1 VTNVRLNCAAAW
13 AVVRRDYQ
21 LFMSYRLRFVSQ
33 TVSTFLGVALFYY
46 ISRLV
51 SIKQFPTHDDYFA
64 FVLVGMAVI
73 ELLTAAIRAVPTN
86 LRSELLAGTFERM
99 VASAYGPVGGI
110 VALSLFPMLVG
121 LITAVLILAMGSLVF
136 SLPLHWATVPLA
148 VPIILLGMLAF
159 LPIALLLGA
168 AVLLVKQVGNL
179 TAFLI
184 TGLALAGGAFF
195 PISVLPSWLQWISEV
210 QPLTPA
216 LQLAR
221 HDLVGATIGES
232 QWVAA
237 GKLAAFAVVLL
248 PISIL
253 AISRAIAY
261 CQRRGT
267 LIEY

>member
-1 VTNVRLNCAAAW
+1 MTSVRLNCAAAW
-13 AVVRRDYQ
+13 AVVRRDFQ
-21 LFMSYRLRFVSQ
+21 LFMSYKLRFLSQ
-33 TVSTFLGVALFYY
+33 TVSIFLAVTLFYY
-46 ISRLV
+46 VSRLV

-64 FVLVGMAVI
+64 FVVVGMAI
-73 ELLTAAIRAVPTN
+73 MELLTATLRTVPVN

-99 VASAYGPVGGI
+99 VVSPFGPLGGI
-110 VALSLFPMLVG
+110 LALTLFPMLVA
-121 LITAVLILAMGSLVF
+121 IVTAFLILVMGALVF
-136 SLPLHWATVPLA
+136 SLTLHWSTVPVA
-148 VPIILLGMLAF
+148 VPVILLGMLSF
-159 LPIALLLGA
+159 LPISLLLAA
-168 AVLLVKQVGNL
+168 AVLVVKQVGNL

-221 HDLVGATIGES
+221 HNLVGTEIGS
-232 QWVAA
+232 QWAAVA
-237 GKLAAFAVVLL
+237 KLLGFAVVLL
-248 PISIL
+248 PIAIF
-253 AISRAIAY
+253 AISRAIAF

>member
-1 VTNVRLNCAAAW
+1 
-13 AVVRRDYQ
+13 
-21 LFMSYRLRFVSQ
+21 MSYRLRF
-33 TVSTFLGVALFYY
+33 

-51 SIKQFPTHDDYFA
+51 SIKQFPTHNDYFA

-73 ELLTAAIRAVPTN
+73 ELLTAAMRTVPTN

-110 VALSLFPMLVG
+110 VALSLFPMLMG
-121 LITAVLILAMGSLVF
+121 LVTAILILAMGAAVF
-136 SLPLHWATVPLA
+136 ALPLHWATVPLA
-148 VPIILLGMLAF
+148 VPIILLGMFAF

-168 AVLLVKQVGNL
+168 AVLLIKQVGNV

-195 PISVLPSWLQWISEV
+195 PISVLPSWLQWISNV

-221 HDLVGATIGES
+221 HDLVGATMNGS

-253 AISRAIAY
+253 AISRAITY

>member
-1 VTNVRLNCAAAW
+1 MTSLRLNCAAAW
-13 AVVRRDYQ
+13 AVVRRDFQ
-21 LFMSYRLRFVSQ
+21 LFMSYKLRFLSQ
-33 TVSTFLGVALFYY
+33 TVSIFLGVTLFYY
-46 ISRLV
+46 VSRLV
-51 SIKQFPTHDDYFA
+51 SIKQFPTHNDYFA
-64 FVLVGMAVI
+64 FVVVGMAI
-73 ELLTAAIRAVPTN
+73 MELLTATLRTVPVN

-99 VASAYGPVGGI
+99 VVSPFGPLGGI
-110 VALSLFPMLVG
+110 LALTLFPMLMAIV
-121 LITAVLILAMGSLVF
+121 TAFLILAMGALVF
-136 SLPLHWATVPLA
+136 SLTLHWPTVPVA
-148 VPIILLGMLAF
+148 VPVILLGMLSF
-159 LPIALLLGA
+159 LPISLMLAA
-168 AVLLVKQVGNL
+168 AVLLVKQVGNM

-221 HDLVGATIGES
+221 HDLVGAQIGS
-232 QWVAA
+232 QWAA
-237 GKLAAFAVVLL
+237 VGKLIGFAVVLL
-248 PISIL
+248 PISIF